1 MFLELLYPFSNNV
14 NHSALERIKPS
25 TATFDF
31 VAIDFTGV
39 FTVYEG
45 TTPQKCYV
53 MVVADLV
60 TRFVSVEVVSSM
72 STAAFIEAFRSYAAL
87 RSCLRKVFS
96 DRGTN
101 LISGEKG
108 EVLKPVFLL
117 FTGHFVF
124 TISLY

>member
-1 MFLELLYPFSNNV
+1 MYLSPTDQALEKMDMLP
-14 NHSALERIKPS
+14 LERIHPS

-72 STAAFIEAFRSYAAL
+72 STAV
-87 RSCLRKVFS
+87 C
-96 DRGTN
+96 
-101 LISGEKG
+101 
-108 EVLKPVFLL
+108 
-117 FTGHFVF
+117 
-124 TISLY
+124 